1 MLRRFNIEKLAI
13 FSYFCTNFR
22 TLPKSIVNVF
32 LKCFNDNIKKK
43 KVGKQMKMK
52 KILSLAAV
60 ALSAMTLAA
69 CSSKSADKS
78 SAKDDKT
85 VTVWA
90 WDESFN
96 VKAVNEA
103 KKFYDGKGVEVKVS
117 VMSQEDIV
125 QKLNTSFASGSKE
138 GLPNIVL
145 IEDYRVQSFLTA
157 YEKSF
162 SPLDD
167 IVKEDDFS
175 SYKFAVNKVGKTIY
189 GVPFDSGVTGLFYR
203 RDLLS
208 EAGYESEDLQDITW
222 EDYIKIGKDVKAKT
236 GKALLTLDP
245 SDLGL
250 VRIIMQSAGSWYQD
264 QDGKKVTIKDNE
276 ALKYGLNT
284 YIELLKSGVVEQV
297 SSWDGGVS
305 AVQTGTTAS
314 TTTGCWF
321 SSSIQGGK
329 EFSGKWGIAPIP
341 AIKGTKDHASS
352 LGGSGWYLLKGIK
365 GEENAKDFLKQT
377 FASNKDLMNDL
388 AKEIGLVSTLNAAKE
403 TEIYK
408 EGVAFYDNQTV
419 FEDFS
424 KWSAEV
430 PQVNYGQNTYAI
442 ETVMAEYVQRIMDGE
457 NMDKVLAEAQKQVE
471 EQVAN

>member
-1 MLRRFNIEKLAI
+1 MKL
-13 FSYFCTNFR
+13 
-22 TLPKSIVNVF
+22 
-32 LKCFNDNIKKK
+32 K
-43 KVGKQMKMK
+43 KVIG
-52 KILSLAAV
+52 LAAV
-60 ALSAMTLAA
+60 ALSVVTLAA
-69 CSSKSADKS
+69 CSSKSDSKS

-103 KKFYDGKGVEVKVS
+103 KKFYEDKDIEVKVS
-117 VMSQEDIV
+117 VMSQDDIV

-167 IVKEDDFS
+167 IVSEDDFS
-175 SYKFAVNKVGKTIY
+175 SYKFAVNKVGDKIY

-208 EAGYESEDLQDITW
+208 EAGYSAEDLENITW
-222 EDYIKIGKDVKAKT
+222 EEYIKIGKDVKAKT
-236 GKALLTLDP
+236 GKALQFLDP

-250 VRIIMQSAGSWYQD
+250 VRIIMQSAGAWYQG
-264 QDGKKVTIKDNE
+264 QDGKEVTIKDND
-276 ALKYGLNT
+276 ALKYGIKI
-284 YIELLKSGVVEQV
+284 YSELLKSGVVEQV
-297 SSWDGGVS
+297 SSWDAGVS
-305 AVQTGTTAS
+305 AVQTGTSAAIP
-314 TTTGCWF
+314 TGCWY
-321 SSSIQGGK
+321 SSSIQGGE
-329 EFSGKWGIAPIP
+329 EFSGKWGVAPIP
-341 AIKGTKDHASS
+341 TIKGSDAHASS
-352 LGGSGWYLLKGIK
+352 SGGSGWYLLKGIS
-365 GEENAKDFLKQT
+365 GEDKAKDFLKAT
-377 FASNKDLMNDL
+377 FASNVDFMDDL

-403 TEIYK
+403 APTYK
-408 EGVAFYDNQTV
+408 EGVAYYDNQKV

-424 KWSAEV
+424 KWSGEV

-442 ETVMAEYVQRIMDGE
+442 ETVMAEYVQRVLDGE
-457 NMDKVLAEAQKQVE
+457 DIDKVLKEAQTQVE
-471 EQVAN
+471 AQVAN